1 MKRVYGFIGQ
11 KVDERDFKFVRI
23 VEVSNLPSKI
33 DLRYVLPPVYDQG
46 ELGSCTANGI
56 AAIIQDDII
65 RQHQASLMPSRLF
78 IYFNERKLEGTINQD
93 AGANIRDGIKTIN
106 TLGVCDEHL
115 WPYNIASFK
124 ITPGTD
130 CYAAAKLHK
139 SLKYESVAQIENSLK
154 SALANG
160 LPVVFG
166 FQVKASFESAAV
178 AKTGVYTPKA
188 KEQIM
193 GGHCVVLVGYD
204 DASKRFIVRN
214 SWGDSWGQKGYFTM
228 PYSEV
233 LNASISSDFWVI
245 ETMS

>member
-1 MKRVYGFIGQ
+1 MKRVYGFIPQ
-11 KVDERDFKFVRI
+11 KADERDFKFVRI
-23 VEVSNLPSKI
+23 VEVANLPSKI
-33 DLRYVLPPVYDQG
+33 DLRYLLPQVYDQG

-166 FQVKASFESAAV
+166 FQVKVSFESSAV
-178 AKTGVYTPKA
+178 AKTGVYSPKA

-245 ETMS
+245 ESME